1 MAWFLYLLECSDG
14 SFYAGITNRLPERIE
29 AHNSG
34 LGARYTRGRGPVK
47 LLASKEY
54 LDRSSASKAEALIK
68 RMPRHKKLDF
78 FASWTRQRSPT
89 LWRKRFC
96 LDA

>member
-14 SFYAGITNRLPERIE
+14 SFYAGITNRQPERIE

-78 FASWTRQRSPT
+78 F
-89 LWRKRFC
+89 
-96 LDA
+96 D

>member
-1 MAWFLYLLECSDG
+1 MAWFLYILECTDG

-78 FASWTRQRSPT
+78 F
-89 LWRKRFC
+89 
-96 LDA
+96 D